1 MDVSGQLTAYNWVE
15 KNQAWDSNWSAPSQ
29 RCKAY
34 GSCGSFGICNEK
46 TSPSCECIPNIRRR
60 SDSNDP
66 YGRCVSEAYLTK
78 CGLGSDKFLPLRN
91 VELAD
96 GSEERTMSTS
106 SSSSCD
112 SVCLAECGCKA
123 YAYDRHKCLIWKG
136 DIFNLQQLDANNSKG
151 RTFYVRI
158 SPPDR
163 ISQGVLNQGNQG
175 SLEDFSRREKHRRA
189 TRTIVLAVLLPSLA
203 AVALFIS
210 LYCYY
215 FSSPQRSRRA
225 QKGRKQSNEI
235 LAGGGIADVEDGGEG
250 KMLYLNLHDIM
261 AATNDFSEENK
272 LGEGGFGSVY
282 KGNLPNGI
290 DVAIKRLSHKSS
302 QGLIEFKNEV
312 VLIIKLQHKN
322 LVKLLGYCV
331 DGDEKLLIYEYMS
344 NKSLDALLFDPL
356 KSKELDWEKRMK
368 IVIGTTKGLQ
378 YLHED
383 SRLKIIHRDLKASNI
398 LLDDEMN
405 PKISDFGTARI
416 FLCKQIDDS
425 TQRIVGTFGYMSPEY
440 ALGGMISEKSDIYSF
455 GVLLIEIISGKKAT
469 RFVHNEETHSI
480 IAYAWE
486 SWCETKGVS
495 IVDEALRD
503 SYSLKEVMRCVH
515 IALLCVQDHP
525 KDRPTISQI
534 VYMLSNDHDVR
545 VPIQPTFT
553 NVLNCNQRLPPSDY
567 VFSINEA
574 TQSTMEGR

>member
-1 MDVSGQLTAYNWVE
+1 MARKRT
-15 KNQAWDSNWSAPSQ
+15 
-29 RCKAY
+29 
-34 GSCGSFGICNEK
+34 
-46 TSPSCECIPNIRRR
+46 
-60 SDSNDP
+60 
-66 YGRCVSEAYLTK
+66 
-78 CGLGSDKFLPLRN
+78 KFLPLFN
-91 VELAD
+91 MKLAAD
-96 GSEERTMSTS
+96 PDSDTPLTTACEST
-106 SSSSCD
+106 
-112 SVCLAECGCKA
+112 CLGYCYCKA
-123 YAYDRHKCLIWKG
+123 YAYNGDRCLIWTSD
-136 DIFNLQQLDANNSKG
+136 DIFNLQQLDANNSEG
-151 RTFYVRI
+151 RTFYVRLFYSDSI
-158 SPPDR
+158 SKD
-163 ISQGVLNQGNQG
+163 ISNEGRRNHHEVGPVL
-175 SLEDFSRREKHRRA
+175 F
-189 TRTIVLAVLLPSLA
+189 AVLVPLIG
-203 AVALFIS
+203 VATLSIS

-215 FSSPQRSRRA
+215 FSSPPRSKRA
-225 QKGRKQSNEI
+225 QKDKEQSKKI
-235 LAGGGIADVEDGGEG
+235 LEGGIIDGEDNDGGQ
-250 KMLYLNLHDIM
+250 MLHITLHDLM
-261 AATNDFSEENK
+261 AATNGFSEENK
-272 LGEGGFGSVY
+272 LGEGGFGPVY

-331 DGDEKLLIYEYMS
+331 DGEEKLLIYEYMS
-344 NKSLDALLFDPL
+344 NKSLDALLFDTL

-368 IVIGTTKGLQ
+368 IIIGTTKGLQ

-398 LLDDEMN
+398 LLDDEMT

-416 FLCKQIDDS
+416 FGCKQIDDS

-455 GVLLIEIISGKKAT
+455 GVLLLEIVSGKKAT
-469 RFVHNEETHSI
+469 RFVHDRTHSV
-480 IAYAWE
+480 IAYAWG
-486 SWCETKGVS
+486 SWCDTKGVS
-495 IVDEALRD
+495 IIDESLGD

-534 VYMLSNDHDVR
+534 VYMLSNDHDLR

-553 NVLNCNQRLPPSDY
+553 NVLNCNQVLPPSDY